1 MRNIKF
7 LGLVCILLCLPLV
20 ASAQLQQSGGGGSTI
35 TSLTLGGNAVTAQ
48 ATGELNTNVGR
59 VGGNAVAT
67 GNGTATTGTQRV
79 AIASDN
85 TAFSVNATLQAG
97 SAVVGKVGIDQTT
110 PGTTNKVSIGTDG
123 TVALN
128 SALPA
133 GTNVLGVVKTV
144 PSNSCGTTVFN
155 QAWAAVPTSNTAIT
169 GTTTCKAVLVFTNT
183 NASAQTVSVTDGQG
197 SPVTS
202 IGPAYSI
209 PGLSTVRFELE
220 GAMTTG
226 IKWVAGG
233 TGVSGSATGY
243 Q

>member
-1 MRNIKF
+1 MKILKLTTLIALLF
-7 LGLVCILLCLPLV
+7 LPVV
-20 ASAQLQQSGGGGSTI
+20 ADGQLQQSGGGGSAI
-35 TSLTLGGNAVTAQ
+35 SGLTLGGNAVTAL
-48 ATGELNTNVGR
+48 ATGELNSNLAR
-59 VGGNAVAT
+59 VGGNATAT
-67 GNGTATTGTQRV
+67 GNGVATTGSQRV
-79 AIASDN
+79 TIASDN

-97 SAVVGKVGIDQTT
+97 AALVGKVGIDQTT

-133 GTNVLGVVKTV
+133 GTNMIGIIKTV

-169 GTTTCKAVLVFTNT
+169 ATTTCKAILVFTNT
-183 NASAQTVSVTDGQG
+183 NGSAQTVSVTDGQG
-197 SPVTS
+197 SPITA
-202 IGPAYSI
+202 IGPAFSV

-226 IKWVAGG
+226 IKWLAGG
-233 TGVSGSATGY
+233 TGVTGSAMGY

>member
-1 MRNIKF
+1 
-7 LGLVCILLCLPLV
+7 
-20 ASAQLQQSGGGGSTI
+20 
-35 TSLTLGGNAVTAQ
+35 
-48 ATGELNTNVGR
+48 
-59 VGGNAVAT
+59 
-67 GNGTATTGTQRV
+67 
-79 AIASDN
+79 
-85 TAFSVNATLQAG
+85 VNATFQAG
-97 SAVVGKVGIDQTT
+97 SALVGKVGIDQTT

-123 TVALN
+123 TVAIN

-133 GTNVLGVVKTV
+133 GTNLLGIVKTV

-169 GTTTCKAVLVFTNT
+169 ATTTCKAVLVFTNT

-197 SPVTS
+197 SPITS
-202 IGPAYSI
+202 IGPAFSI

-233 TGVSGSATGY
+233 TGVTGSATGY